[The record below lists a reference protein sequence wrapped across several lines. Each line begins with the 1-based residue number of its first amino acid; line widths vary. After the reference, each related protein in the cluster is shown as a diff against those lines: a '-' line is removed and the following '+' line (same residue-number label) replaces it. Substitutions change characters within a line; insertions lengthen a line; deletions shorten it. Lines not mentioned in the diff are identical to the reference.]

1 MLKNV
6 MVFINSLEEYRGIWK
21 NIFCR
26 KIALF
31 TIDCLLGSASL
42 AIAVFLIGN
51 LSSSASALELF
62 VVLLPVMILCRTIT
76 YLYFSFYSSFWKYA
90 SVEDFIKITKSVFL
104 GSLLMCIST
113 LSFGVL
119 GDSAGELLAVLWI
132 DFMGLTLLLGGS
144 RLSWRL
150 FRERKKSSE
159 IFDLQERRLK
169 KVLIFGAGDAGAAL
183 YGRIRLEGEPYAVV
197 GFIDDNPNKLDQ
209 MLGHVKVLGDRN
221 AISRLAVTLGIE
233 ELLIACNRIDKAGLN
248 AIVEICKNCGLQ
260 YKIAGSVMDI
270 SSERV
275 LISSLKKIDIED
287 LLGREPVSLDIKGIE
302 DLVRGK
308 KILVTG
314 AGGSIGSELCR
325 QIIQFEPSDL
335 VMVDNCENYLFNLS
349 MSLQPKSSTQAIFKF
364 CSVTNRTKLETIF
377 SEHTPD
383 LVFHAAAYKHVPMM
397 ESNVDEA
404 VKNNVYGTKV
414 TADMAHKY
422 GTKRFVL
429 VSTDKVVRPKSVM
442 GMTKKVAEMY
452 IQYMN
457 KKSQTRFMIVRFG
470 NVLGSMGSIVPIF
483 QKQIEDGGPVTVT
496 HPEMSRYFMLIS
508 EAAQLILQSA
518 ALGER
523 GGVFL
528 LEMGEPVKIMELA
541 RKMISLYGLTPDKDI
556 FIKIV
561 GIRPGENLTEDLT
574 ISSEQIV
581 DTIHKKVKVL
591 ITDQPVV
598 VELPLELEA
607 LFKISEKGDSAGL
620 KRLVDGMSLLG
631 EQHLN
636 SCDAK
641 SVSKTVIKKNN
652 GTEDQILTHL
662 Q

>member
-1 MLKNV
+1 MLKTV
-6 MVFINSLEEYRGIWK
+6 KVLINSLEEYRGIWK

-31 TIDCLLGSASL
+31 AIDCLMGSASL

-51 LSSSASALELF
+51 LSASVSALELF
-62 VVLLPVMILCRTIT
+62 VVLLPVMILCRTIS
-76 YLYFSFYSSFWKYA
+76 YFYFSFYSSFWKYA
-90 SVEDFIKITKSVFL
+90 SVEDFIKIAKSVFL
-104 GSLLMCIST
+104 GSVLMSIGT
-113 LSFGVL
+113 LSFGSF
-119 GDSAGELLAVLWI
+119 GDSEGELLAVLWI
-132 DFMGLTLLLGGS
+132 DFIGLTLFLGAS

-150 FRERKKSSE
+150 FRERKKSSD
-159 IFDLQERRLK
+159 IFDLHKRRLK

-183 YGRIRLEGEPYAVV
+183 YGRIKVEGAPYAVV

-209 MLGHVKVLGDRN
+209 ILGDIKVLGDRS
-221 AISRLAVTLGIE
+221 AISRLVVTLGIE
-233 ELLIACNRIDKAGLN
+233 ELLIACNRIDKSGLN

-275 LISSLKKIDIED
+275 LLSSLKKIDIED

-349 MSLQPKSSTQAIFKF
+349 VSIQPKSSTQAVFKF
-364 CSVTNRTKLETIF
+364 CSVTNRSKLERIF

-383 LVFHAAAYKHVPMM
+383 LVFHAAAYKHVPLM

-404 VKNNVYGTKV
+404 VKNNVYGAKV

-422 GTKRFVL
+422 GAKRFVL
-429 VSTDKVVRPKSVM
+429 VSTDKVVRPKSIM

-457 KKSQTRFMIVRFG
+457 TKSQTRYMIVRFG

-496 HPEMSRYFMLIS
+496 HPDMSRYFMLIP

-518 ALGER
+518 ALGDR

-528 LEMGEPVKIMELA
+528 LEMGEPVKIIDLA
-541 RKMISLYGLTPDKDI
+541 RKMIALYGLIPDKDVS
-556 FIKIV
+556 IKIV
-561 GIRPGENLTEDLT
+561 GIRPGEKLTEELK

-581 DTIHKKVKVL
+581 DTLHKKVKVL
-591 ITDQPVV
+591 MTDQPVASD
-598 VELPLELEA
+598 LPLELEA
-607 LFKISEKGDSAGL
+607 LFQISEQGDSTGL
-620 KRLVDGMSLLG
+620 KRMVDGMSLLG
-631 EQHLN
+631 AQHLN
-636 SCDAK
+636 SIVGK
-641 SVSKTVIKKNN
+641 SVSYSQMWCM
-652 GTEDQILTHL
+652 GG
-662 Q
+662 

>member
-1 MLKNV
+1 MAL
-6 MVFINSLEEYRGIWK
+6 INSLEEYRGIWK

-31 TIDCLLGSASL
+31 AIDCLLGSASL

-51 LSSSASALELF
+51 LSVAVSALELF
-62 VVLLPVMILCRTIT
+62 VVLFPIMILFRTVS

-90 SVEDFIKITKSVFL
+90 SAEDFIKITKSVFL
-104 GSLLMCIST
+104 GSVLMFICS
-113 LSFGVL
+113 LSIGAFSDFG
-119 GDSAGELLAVLWI
+119 GALLAVLWI

-144 RLSWRL
+144 RLSWRM

-183 YGRIRLEGEPYAVV
+183 YGRIRMEGAPYAVV

-209 MLGHVKVLGDRN
+209 ILGHLKVLGDRN
-221 AISRLAVTLGIE
+221 AIPRLVVTLGIE
-233 ELLIACNRIDKAGLN
+233 EILIACNRIDKAGLN
-248 AIVEICKNCGLQ
+248 AIVEICKNCGLK

-270 SSERV
+270 STERI

-287 LLGREPVSLDIKGIE
+287 LLGREPVSLDIDGIE
-302 DLVRGK
+302 NLVRGK
-308 KILVTG
+308 RILVTG
-314 AGGSIGSELCR
+314 AGGSIGSELCK

-349 MSLQPKSSTQAIFKF
+349 MSLQPKLSTKAFFRF
-364 CSVTNRTKLETIF
+364 CSVTNRPKLELIF

-422 GTKRFVL
+422 GAKRFVL
-429 VSTDKVVRPKSVM
+429 VSTDKVVRPKSIM
-442 GMTKKVAEMY
+442 GMTKKIAEMY

-457 KKSQTRFMIVRFG
+457 NKSQTRYMIVRFG

-518 ALGER
+518 ALGEG

-528 LEMGEPVKIMELA
+528 LEMGEPVKIVDLA
-541 RKMISLYGLTPDKDI
+541 RKMISLYGLTPDKDVL
-556 FIKIV
+556 IKIV
-561 GIRPGENLTEDLT
+561 GIRPGEKLTEELR
-574 ISSEQIV
+574 IPSEQIV
-581 DTIHKKVKVL
+581 DTLHKKVKVL
-591 ITDQPVV
+591 ITDEPVATD
-598 VELPLELEA
+598 LPLELEV
-607 LFKISEKGDSAGL
+607 LFQISKKGDSSGL
-620 KRLVDGMSLLG
+620 KKMASGMSLLG
-631 EQHLN
+631 ERSLH
-636 SCDAK
+636 SGVGK
-641 SVSKTVIKKNN
+641 SVSKTVSKLNN
-652 GTEDQILTHL
+652 GTEDHILTHL